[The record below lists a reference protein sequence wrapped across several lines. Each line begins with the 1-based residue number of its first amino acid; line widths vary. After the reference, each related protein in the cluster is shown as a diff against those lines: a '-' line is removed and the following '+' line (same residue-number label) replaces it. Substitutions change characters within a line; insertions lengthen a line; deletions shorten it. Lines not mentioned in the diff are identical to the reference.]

1 LAFGPNVLPT
11 RLPPSLAASVDLGF
25 RTFETYRIVVL
36 AVGIF
41 VVSGL
46 WLAFERTS
54 LGAQL
59 RAAVDNRS
67 MAQAVGIDVPRLF
80 SVAFALGSALAALG
94 GALGAPLLPLE
105 PLYPF
110 KYLVPVLVIVALSGF
125 GNVKATVFVALLVG
139 IFDTAAR
146 YFLPDSGAFTI
157 YVLLIVLIV
166 WRPEG
171 LLSPRSPR

>member
-1 LAFGPNVLPT
+1 
-11 RLPPSLAASVDLGF
+11 SVDLGF
-25 RTFETYRIVVL
+25 RSFETYRLLVLVVGML
-36 AVGIF
+36 VIA
-41 VVSGL
+41 GL
-46 WLAFERTS
+46 WLVFERTS

-67 MAQAVGIDVPRLF
+67 MTQAIGINVPRLF
-80 SVAFALGSALAALG
+80 SIAFAIGSALAALG

-110 KYLVPVLVIVALSGF
+110 KYLVLVLVIVALSGF

-139 IFDTAAR
+139 ILDTAAR

-171 LLSPRSPR
+171 LLSRRGTR